1 MIRVT
6 QVDATEPGADMV
18 RLRVEGRLT
27 AASIEA
33 VRSEAALVLNRERS
47 LVVDLFGVHF
57 VDVAAAA
64 VLRQL
69 ESQGAVLVGAS
80 DFVVA
85 VMRKAPAAP
94 SKANEERTEHSS
106 ERPLLARLRGHEAEA
121 YEEMVR
127 RYGGRMHATAQ
138 RLLRNEDD
146 ARDAV
151 QDAFLS
157 AFKGLSSFAGDSQ
170 LSTWLHRITVNAA
183 LMKLRKRGR
192 TPEQPIDDLLPQFD
206 EQGHWAIDEH
216 PWEIPGEEA
225 MARRETRAMVR
236 ACIDEL
242 PESYRTALMLRDIE
256 DLDNDEVA
264 AALGISAN
272 AAKIR
277 VHRARQ
283 ALRTLLARSFA
294 EPPPLA

>member
-1 MIRVT
+1 M
-6 QVDATEPGADMV
+6 Q
-18 RLRVEGRLT
+18 
-27 AASIEA
+27 
-33 VRSEAALVLNRERS
+33 
-47 LVVDLFGVHF
+47 
-57 VDVAAAA
+57 
-64 VLRQL
+64 
-69 ESQGAVLVGAS
+69 
-80 DFVVA
+80 
-85 VMRKAPAAP
+85 
-94 SKANEERTEHSS
+94 
-106 ERPLLARLRGHEAEA
+106 
-121 YEEMVR
+121 
-127 RYGGRMHATAQ
+127 ATAQ

-157 AFKGLSSFAGDSQ
+157 AFKALPGFAGDSL

-183 LMKLRKRGR
+183 LMKLRKKGR

-206 EQGHWAIDEH
+206 ERGHWATGDQ
-216 PWEIPGEEA
+216 PWEVPGEEA
-225 MARRETRAMVR
+225 MTRRETRALVR

-294 EPPPLA
+294 EPSRAS